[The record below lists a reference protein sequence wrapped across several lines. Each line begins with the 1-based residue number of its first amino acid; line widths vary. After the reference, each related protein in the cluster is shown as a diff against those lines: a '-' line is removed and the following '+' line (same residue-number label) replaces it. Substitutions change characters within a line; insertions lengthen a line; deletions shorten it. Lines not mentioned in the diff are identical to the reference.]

1 VFEAHD
7 GDASLPRPVPPAGD
21 RSDLVGDRFDW
32 AAQHRLAG
40 ALADA
45 APDVDLVAALVGVTV
60 DLPTADGPT
69 LVEAVR
75 GWERIIAW
83 ATAQQALAVAAL
95 VDRYPG
101 GRALDG
107 AADEI
112 AAALA
117 ISRRGGQNLV
127 DLALDLR
134 SHPEVAH
141 TLSSGAITVRKA
153 QTLLRDV
160 DHLDPDAAAQVLDAV
175 LPQAPSLTVPQLR
188 AAMRRAE
195 LAADPAA
202 AEKRHG
208 AACRE
213 RGVRMIPA
221 PDAMA
226 WISAFLPAVD
236 AMTVLSAVDALAAVG
251 APEDARTVD
260 QRRADALVDVC
271 RAVLDTGVGPDGR
284 AVPDRQHRRPHLAVT
299 VAADVLC
306 GARDGSAELVGYGL
320 VPGVVA
326 RRIAA
331 ESEWTTVVT
340 EGRTGVVL
348 QRSKAY
354 RPSPSLVGAVIDR
367 DVTCTFPGCR
377 IPAPRCDIDHVE
389 PFRKDRP
396 AEDQTRLDNLQ
407 PLCRHHHRLKTHGQW
422 FPTRDAVT
430 GVTTWR
436 SAMGFAYTRDAS
448 LPEPDFPP
456 LDRNPR
462 PRRDAHSDALRAAF
476 PDTGGLPQ
484 SSR

>member
-1 VFEAHD
+1 MFGSGSHD
-7 GDASLPRPVPPAGD
+7 RDGQQSVPPAG
-21 RSDLVGDRFDW
+21 SRFDW
-32 AAQHRLAG
+32 ATRHPVAA

-45 APDVDLVAALVGVTV
+45 ATDADLVAALV
-60 DLPTADGPT
+60 DATADPGATDGPT
-69 LVEAVR
+69 LVEAAR

-83 ATAQQALAVAAL
+83 ATARQALAVAAL

-117 ISRRGGQNLV
+117 VSRRGGQNLV
-127 DLALDLR
+127 NLALDLR

-141 TLSSGAITVRKA
+141 TLSSGAITARKA

-160 DHLDPDAAAQVLDAV
+160 DHLDRDAAAQVLDAV

-195 LAADPAA
+195 LVVDPAA
-202 AEKRHG
+202 AERRHG

-226 WISAFLPAVD
+226 WISAFLPAAD
-236 AMTVLSAVDALAAVG
+236 AMTVLSAVDALAATG

-284 AVPDRQHRRPHLAVT
+284 TVPQRQHRRPHLSVT
-299 VAADVLC
+299 VAADVLF
-306 GARDGSAELVGYGL
+306 GVRDGSAELAGYGP
-320 VPGVVA
+320 VPGIVA
-326 RRIAA
+326 RHLAA
-331 ESEWTTVVT
+331 ESEWTTVAVS
-340 EGRTGVVL
+340 EGVGGPME
-348 QRSKAY
+348 RSKSY
-354 RPSPSLVGAVIDR
+354 RPSPSLVGAVVDR

-377 IPAPRCDIDHVE
+377 IPAPRCDIDHIE

-407 PLCRHHHRLKTHGQW
+407 PLCRHHHRLKTHGRW
-422 FPTRDAVT
+422 LPTRDAVT

-436 SAMGFAYTRDAS
+436 SAMGFTYTRDAS
-448 LPEPDFPP
+448 LPEPNFPP

-462 PRRDAHSDALRAAF
+462 PRRDAHSDALRTAF
-476 PDTGGLPQ
+476 ADVGGLPQ